1 MDNKRIVVA
10 LGRNAFG
17 ETFPEQQQNVKKA
30 AVAIAD
36 LVEAK
41 YQVVITHSNGP
52 QVGMIQTAMTEFA
65 RLEPDDR
72 TVAPMSVCGA
82 MSEGY
87 IGYDLQNAIREEL
100 INRGIYKTVS
110 TIITQVKVDPFDRAF
125 SNPTKVIGRYMT
137 EDEAKAE
144 EAKGNYVVKEDKG
157 YRRIIAAPKPQ
168 DIYEIDAVRTLL
180 DAGQIVI
187 AAGGGGIP
195 VLEQRTVLK
204 GASAII
210 EKDYVAARLAE
221 LIDADTLLFLTAADK
236 LVINEGTDKE
246 QSFDTIKASELKKYV
261 NEDNMGAITTLPKVS
276 AAVEFVLA
284 GNVLVRQR
292 GTHIHPGNNVG
303 KGSDDT
309 LFALIDGN
317 VKFERMGKDRKKV
330 SVYAVEQ

>member
-110 TIITQVKVDPFDRAF
+110 TIITQVRVDPFDIAF
-125 SNPTKVIGRYMT
+125 SEPSKVIGRYMSK
-137 EDEAKAE
+137 EEADAE
-144 EAKGNYVVKEDKG
+144 EEKGNALVKETFPLLKECPDINFIGSVEARDIPYGAADVIVCEAFVGNVILKLYEGLSSTLIGVVKQGMLSSLKSKIGAALALPALKKTLKSFDASQYGGAPLLGLNGLVVKTHGSSKAKEVKNS
-157 YRRIIAAPKPQ
+157 IIQCVTFKEQ
-168 DIYEIDAVRTLL
+168 DINNKIKKN
-180 DAGQIVI
+180 IVI
-187 AAGGGGIP
+187 
-195 VLEQRTVLK
+195 
-204 GASAII
+204 
-210 EKDYVAARLAE
+210 
-221 LIDADTLLFLTAADK
+221 
-236 LVINEGTDKE
+236 
-246 QSFDTIKASELKKYV
+246 SET
-261 NEDNMGAITTLPKVS
+261 E
-276 AAVEFVLA
+276 E
-284 GNVLVRQR
+284 
-292 GTHIHPGNNVG
+292 
-303 KGSDDT
+303 
-309 LFALIDGN
+309 
-317 VKFERMGKDRKKV
+317 
-330 SVYAVEQ
+330 

>member
-1 MDNKRIVVA
+1 MENKKVVVA
-10 LGRNAFG
+10 LGRNAFS
-17 ETFPEQQQNVKKA
+17 ESFPKQQERVKA
-30 AVAIAD
+30 AAKAIAD
-36 LVEAK
+36 LVEEK
-41 YQVVITHSNGP
+41 YEVIITHSNGP
-52 QVGMIQTAMTEFA
+52 QVGMIQTAMTEYS
-65 RLEPDDR
+65 RLDPDR

-137 EDEAKAE
+137 EEEAKAE

-246 QSFDTIKASELKKYV
+246 QSFDTIKASELKEYV

-284 GNVLVRQR
+284 GNERKAVIANLESAKDALAGKC
-292 GTHIHPGNNVG
+292 GTTI
-303 KGSDDT
+303 
-309 LFALIDGN
+309 L
-317 VKFERMGKDRKKV
+317 
-330 SVYAVEQ
+330 

>member
-1 MDNKRIVVA
+1 MDNKKIVVA

-17 ETFPEQQQNVKKA
+17 ETFPEQKANVAKA
-30 AVAIAD
+30 ARAIAD

-41 YQVVITHSNGP
+41 YNIVITHSNGP

-65 RLEPDDR
+65 RLDSR
-72 TVAPMSVCGA
+72 YTVAPMSLCGA
-82 MSEGY
+82 MSQGY
-87 IGYDLQNAIREEL
+87 IGFDLQNAIRTEL
-100 INRGIYKTVS
+100 LNRGIYKTVS
-110 TIITQVKVDPFDRAF
+110 TIITQVNVDPFDRAF

-137 EDEAKAE
+137 EEEAKAE

-246 QSFDTIKASELKKYV
+246 QSFDTIKASELKECV

-284 GNVLVRQR
+284 GNERKAVIANLESAKDALAGKC
-292 GTHIHPGNNVG
+292 GTTI
-303 KGSDDT
+303 
-309 LFALIDGN
+309 L
-317 VKFERMGKDRKKV
+317 
-330 SVYAVEQ
+330 

>member
-10 LGRNAFG
+10 LGRNAFV

-110 TIITQVKVDPFDRAF
+110 TIITQVRVDPFDIAF
-125 SNPTKVIGRYMT
+125 SEPSKVIGRYMSK
-137 EDEAKAE
+137 EEADAE
-144 EAKGNYVVKEDKG
+144 EEKGNYVVEEEPGKF
-157 YRRIIAAPKPQ
+157 RRIIASPMPI
-168 DIYEIDAVRTLL
+168 DIYEIDAVKALL
-180 DAGQIVI
+180 DADQVVI

-195 VLEQRTVLK
+195 VLQQGSHLK

-210 EKDYVAARLAE
+210 EKDYTAAKLAE
-221 LIDADTLLFLTAADK
+221 LVGAGTLLFLTAYDKLTIGKGTPEEKVFDTVSASDLHQYIKDGHFPAVTTFPKVDASIRFVTADK
-236 LVINEGTDKE
+236 ERKAVIANLEKAKEG
-246 QSFDTIKASELKKYV
+246 
-261 NEDNMGAITTLPKVS
+261 
-276 AAVEFVLA
+276 LA
-284 GNVLVRQR
+284 GKT
-292 GTHIHPGNNVG
+292 GTTI
-303 KGSDDT
+303 T
-309 LFALIDGN
+309 A
-317 VKFERMGKDRKKV
+317 
-330 SVYAVEQ
+330 